1 MHAISSYRGNRHR
14 PAARHKHRPPSV
26 CPSFRDRQDLLQYTA
41 PLWLARSV
49 IKWLQ
54 ILTVVY
60 QFAGVITVHTCRHD
74 IVLTVH
80 FSRRTLL
87 ADSPLAPPPPIFL
100 LHFILGCASSW
111 GRPKNSYT
119 LDTMPQN
126 LPRSTP
132 LYVLFHRPQSSW
144 A

>member
-87 ADSPLAPPPPIFL
+87 ADSPLAPPPSDFSSPFYLRLCIL
-100 LHFILGCASSW
+100 LGQTKKLLYPRHNATKSSSVDS
-111 GRPKNSYT
+111 PA
-119 LDTMPQN
+119 
-126 LPRSTP
+126 
-132 LYVLFHRPQSSW
+132 LFHSSQSS
-144 A
+144 